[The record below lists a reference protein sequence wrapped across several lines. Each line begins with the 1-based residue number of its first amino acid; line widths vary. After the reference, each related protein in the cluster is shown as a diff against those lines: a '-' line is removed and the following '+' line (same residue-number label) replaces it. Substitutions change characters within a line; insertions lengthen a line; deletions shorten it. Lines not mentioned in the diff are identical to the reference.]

1 MCTEEYVRYNQAQKT
16 EGLDL
21 INLLAPKPGEKV
33 LDLGCG
39 IGDLTKILA
48 QRVAP
53 GQVVAIDPD
62 EKRIEIAN
70 KDQVADN
77 IKYLI
82 GGSDNMPG
90 EKYDIIYSNYVLHWI
105 PSNKDIFGP
114 IARLLKKGGRF
125 AFCTMDVISKEICDR
140 YYGWSDKNWSSL
152 NNIMSGLTE
161 NDVKTLAEENYLEA
175 KFPKSGSIKMEYEN
189 IEDYIQGHLVHGKS
203 TRDMHDE
210 KKLSDFFGDGKITLL
225 LPRVSAILQKR

>member
-1 MCTEEYVRYNQAQKT
+1 MCTEEYGRYNQAQKR

-48 QRVAP
+48 QHVAP

-62 EKRIEIAN
+62 EKRIKVAKKEQA
-70 KDQVADN
+70 ADN

-90 EKYDIIYSNYVLHWI
+90 ENYDIIYSNYVLHWI
-105 PSNKDIFGP
+105 PNNKDIFGP

-125 AFCTMDVISKEICDR
+125 AFRTLDVISKEIFDR
-140 YYGWSDKNWSSL
+140 YYGWLDKNWSTW
-152 NNIMSGLTE
+152 NNTMYGLTE
-161 NDVKTLAEENYLEA
+161 NDVKTLAEENHFEIKFLE
-175 KFPKSGSIKMEYEN
+175 SGSIKMEYEDV
-189 IEDYIQGHLVHGKS
+189 EDYIQGHLVHGKS
-203 TRDMHDE
+203 TRDMYDE
-210 KKLSDFFGDGKITLL
+210 KKLSDFFGDGKITVL
-225 LPRVSAILQKR
+225 LPHVSAILQKL